1 MTASTRETRK
11 TGGLAGVVA
20 GTTAISTVGK
30 EGVGLTYRGYRIEDL
45 AEHASFEEVA
55 YLLIHQELPSP
66 SALGEFCCRL
76 AGLRALPEPL
86 CAILRQ
92 IPAATH
98 PMDVLRTGCSALGC
112 LEPEYRTAEQFQVAE
127 RLLSAL
133 PSMLLYWY
141 HYSQHG
147 RQADLRSDQ
156 PGLAGHFLE
165 LLHGR
170 PPGQRERQAMNVSL
184 ILYAEHEFNASTF
197 AARVAA
203 STLSDFY
210 SAVTAAIGTL
220 RGWLHGGANEAALEL
235 IRCFADPREA
245 AEGIR
250 EALAWRVKIMGF
262 GHRVYRQ
269 SDPRSVVI
277 EPWVE
282 RLADDPDKRRLYEIA
297 RQIVA
302 AMWRE
307 KRLFPNVD
315 FHSAL
320 LYHFLGVPQPMF
332 TPLFVLARVA
342 GWSAHII
349 EQRADNRLIRPDA
362 EYVGPGP
369 RAWVRGADRGRTE

>member
-1 MTASTRETRK
+1 
-11 TGGLAGVVA
+11 LAGVVA

-55 YLLIHQELPSP
+55 YLLIYQELPSR
-66 SALGEFCCRL
+66 SELGEFQCRL
-76 AGLRALPEPL
+76 AGLRTLPEPL
-86 CAILRQ
+86 CEVLER

-112 LEPEYRTAEQFQVAE
+112 LEPEHRRADQGKIAE
-127 RLLSAL
+127 RLLAAL
-133 PSMLLYWY
+133 PSMLLYWH
-141 HYSQHG
+141 HYRHQG
-147 RQADLRSDQ
+147 RRIDLRSDQ
-156 PGLAGHFLE
+156 PGLGGHFLE

-170 PPGQRERQAMNVSL
+170 PPDERERRAMNVSL
-184 ILYAEHEFNASTF
+184 VLYAEHEFNASTF
-197 AARVAA
+197 AARIAA

-235 IRCFADPREA
+235 ICCFPDPREA

-262 GHRVYRQ
+262 GHRVYRE

-282 RLADDPDKRRLYEIA
+282 RLADDPDNRRLYDTA

-315 FHSAL
+315 FYSAL
-320 LYHFLGVPQPMF
+320 LYHFLGIPKPMF

-362 EYVGPGP
+362 EYIGPGP
-369 RAWVRGADRGRTE
+369 REWVRPLDRARAG